1 MSKISEPNFPHNQGR
16 IGIGSQPSFSG
27 YKKPVFCFQ
36 HLHNEHSLSLC
47 AQHSEKRLIRGLM
60 VRLEDLSRTDWNEI
74 QLRPKE
80 QGGSEKIPISALNC
94 NLPNSISD
102 DIESLLSIRFANTSG
117 RIIGF
122 RGSDGLFNVVY
133 IDISLS
139 VYRH

>member
-1 MSKISEPNFPHNQGR
+1 
-16 IGIGSQPSFSG
+16 
-27 YKKPVFCFQ
+27 
-36 HLHNEHSLSLC
+36 
-47 AQHSEKRLIRGLM
+47 M